1 MRKIKVIELVAIQL
15 NFKKS
20 HIPQFMKA
28 TKITNVNHVV
38 NHLLVCHI

>member
-28 TKITNVNHVV
+28 TKITNVN
-38 NHLLVCHI
+38 LVAKHFVMRRI